1 MAKKQIVSNKTA
13 ESAPVSPLIVDNV
26 DALKARMAE
35 VRAAQQE
42 FATFTQEQVDKIF
55 QAAAIAANQMRIPL
69 AKMAVKFAD
78 GQKNFAF
85 PNAFTDKNGKQRK
98 QGT

>member
-55 QAAAIAANQMRIPL
+55 
-69 AKMAVKFAD
+69 
-78 GQKNFAF
+78 
-85 PNAFTDKNGKQRK
+85 
-98 QGT
+98 

>member
-42 FATFTQEQVDKIF
+42 FATFTQEQLIRSSR
-55 QAAAIAANQMRIPL
+55 QQQSPL
-69 AKMAVKFAD
+69 
-78 GQKNFAF
+78 
-85 PNAFTDKNGKQRK
+85 TR
-98 QGT
+98 

>member
-35 VRAAQQE
+35 VSRNSQPLHRSRLIRSSRRQQS
-42 FATFTQEQVDKIF
+42 
-55 QAAAIAANQMRIPL
+55 PL
-69 AKMAVKFAD
+69 
-78 GQKNFAF
+78 
-85 PNAFTDKNGKQRK
+85 TR
-98 QGT
+98 